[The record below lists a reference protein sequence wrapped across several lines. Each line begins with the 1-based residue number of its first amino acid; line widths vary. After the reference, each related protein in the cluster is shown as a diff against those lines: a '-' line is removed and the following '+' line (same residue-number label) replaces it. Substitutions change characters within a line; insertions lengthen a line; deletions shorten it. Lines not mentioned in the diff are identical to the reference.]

1 MAFVYVAT
9 SEVLALNFSKY
20 KYLAFSLAV
29 LGYYVGMVVFPI
41 VSQML
46 LDQYGYSQAMG
57 IMASFH
63 IIHIIAGLIFFQPS
77 EAENSEGTL
86 KKTIQLSPIRLL
98 RVRVFIF
105 MKEGFLLRDF
115 AT

>member
-1 MAFVYVAT
+1 MATVVIKSLFLIAAIGVSFVYIAT

-63 IIHIIAGLIFFQPS
+63 VIHIIAGLLFFQSS
-77 EAENSEGTL
+77 ETENTKG
-86 KKTIQLSPIRLL
+86 
-98 RVRVFIF
+98 
-105 MKEGFLLRDF
+105 MH
-115 AT
+115 